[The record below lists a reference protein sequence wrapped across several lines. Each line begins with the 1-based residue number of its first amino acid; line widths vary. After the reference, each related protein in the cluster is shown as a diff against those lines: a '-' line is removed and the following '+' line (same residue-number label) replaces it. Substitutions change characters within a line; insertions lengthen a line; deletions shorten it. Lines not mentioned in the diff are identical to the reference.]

1 MKFPTIYY
9 YLNMR
14 FKAEDLEKY
23 TSEIN
28 KIMENYI
35 SAREKYSVN
44 NTIIINSLEKMSE
57 RSMYFLGNFS

>member
-1 MKFPTIYY
+1 
-9 YLNMR
+9 MR